1 MVFGDAAAFGGHPHL
16 VVQLFTRIG
25 ALSQES
31 VLLLDETLLE
41 KAVAED
47 GEVNY
52 ILLSV
57 AQCLSPSISL
67 SSHVDLIGSGRMR
80 PRWISFGLT

>member
-31 VLLLDETLLE
+31 VLLLDE
-41 KAVAED
+41 VNSAEQSASAPCQSPT
-47 GEVNY
+47 GKTKKP
-52 ILLSV
+52 
-57 AQCLSPSISL
+57 QCFRRRAEQRKTPAGIRGMEIISL
-67 SSHVDLIGSGRMR
+67 C
-80 PRWISFGLT
+80 